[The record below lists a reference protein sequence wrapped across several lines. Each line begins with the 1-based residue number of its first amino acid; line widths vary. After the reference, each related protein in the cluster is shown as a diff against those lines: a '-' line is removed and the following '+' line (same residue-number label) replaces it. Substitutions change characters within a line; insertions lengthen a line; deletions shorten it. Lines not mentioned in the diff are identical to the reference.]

1 MKNQNNH
8 LKKCVINF
16 SESKIWNFSVVRLF
30 VHSVVGYD
38 FFAKDPI
45 IVSQFWSEH
54 GEISDFQFFWKSL
67 KNQND
72 HLKKVCDEL
81 FRIKNLR
88 WHFCS
93 SVRALRCGV
102 WLFCRR
108 PHNSV
113 LIWVRTRGDFWFSI
127 FLKIF
132 EKSKWSFE
140 KCEWWTFRNQKS
152 EMAVL
157 FVCPSTT
164 SWGPLWF
171 SNFSKI
177 FEKSK
182 WSFEKSV
189 WWTFRNQKSDTT
201 VLFVCSSTP
210 SLGRIFFAKS
220 P

>member
-1 MKNQNNH
+1 M
-8 LKKCVINF
+8 NF
-16 SESKIWNFSVVRLF
+16 SESKIWDDIF
-30 VHSVVGYD
+30 VHLSKHSVVGYD
-38 FFAKDPI
+38 FFAEDPI
-45 IVSQFWSEH
+45 IVSQFGSEH

-93 SVRALRCGV
+93 SVQALRHGV
-102 WLFCRR
+102 WLFWRR

-113 LIWVRTRGDFWFSI
+113 SIWIRTRGVFWFSI
-127 FLKIF
+127 
-132 EKSKWSFE
+132 
-140 KCEWWTFRNQKS
+140 
-152 EMAVL
+152 
-157 FVCPSTT
+157 
-164 SWGPLWF
+164 
-171 SNFSKI
+171 FSKI

-189 WWTFRNQKSDTT
+189 WWTFRNQKSDTI
-201 VLFVCSSTP
+201 VLFVYQSTP
-210 SLGRIFFAKS
+210 SWAMTFWSKT